1 MRRHIAPS
9 EGCAEGTLAMDEK
22 AIRRR
27 CEARLRELSLPTPF
41 DLDTFI
47 AEIAARRSRPIARYA
62 LPLMGGLPGLWL
74 ETDTADL
81 VYYEERT
88 SPLHQQHIVLHEL
101 GHILWGHRGVRPAEI
116 GDLTLAEWRELRQE
130 HYTRVEEHE
139 AETLATLIHCHAHRV
154 RADDAR
160 ADPHIAG
167 VLRLL
172 NRLEGAAHE

>member
-1 MRRHIAPS
+1 
-9 EGCAEGTLAMDEK
+9 MDEK

-47 AEIAARRSRPIARYA
+47 AGIAARRGRPIARYA

-81 VYYEERT
+81 LYYEERT
-88 SPLHQQHIVLHEL
+88 SSLHQQHIVLHEL
-101 GHILWGHRGVRPAEI
+101 GHILWGHRGTHPAEI
-116 GDLTLAEWRELRQE
+116 GELTLAEWRALRRE
-130 HYTRVEEHE
+130 HYTRVEEQE
-139 AETLATLIHCHAHRV
+139 AETLATLIHHHVHRA

-172 NRLEGAAHE
+172 NRLEGTTHE

>member
-1 MRRHIAPS
+1 
-9 EGCAEGTLAMDEK
+9 MDEK

>member
-1 MRRHIAPS
+1 
-9 EGCAEGTLAMDEK
+9 MDEK

-160 ADPHIAG
+160 ADPHTTRI
-167 VLRLL
+167 LHLL
-172 NRLEGAAHE
+172 DSLEGTAYE